1 MSANPAHLEADF
13 TLLKSQFAGIRKRD
27 ATRYKCNL
35 ATLGHLT
42 LGDGTTKKTVWA
54 ANLSE
59 TGIGFF
65 ADQPLDPGSL
75 VVISLARREQC
86 SLTLRTKVVHATKR
100 DTGEWLVGCEF
111 LQRLDPETLDDLL

>member
-1 MSANPAHLEADF
+1 MAANPAHLEADF

-42 LGDGTTKKTVWA
+42 LGDGSPRKTVWA

-65 ADQPLDPGSL
+65 VDQPLEPGTT
-75 VVISLARREQC
+75 VVISLARRGQC
-86 SLTLRTKVVHATKR
+86 MLTLKTKVIHTTER
-100 DTGEWLVGCEF
+100 EMGEWLVGCEF
-111 LQRLDPETLDDLL
+111 LERLDPETLDDLL